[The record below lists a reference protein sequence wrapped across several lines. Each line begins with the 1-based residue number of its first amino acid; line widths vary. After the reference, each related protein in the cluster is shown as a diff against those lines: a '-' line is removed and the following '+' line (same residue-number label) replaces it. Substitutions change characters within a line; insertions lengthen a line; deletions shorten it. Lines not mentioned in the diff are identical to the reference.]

1 MANSVATLRRRV
13 LEANL
18 DLVRNRLVV
27 MTWGNASGLDRET
40 GRVVIKPSGVPYDRL
55 TEGDLVVVDLATG
68 EVVEGALRP
77 SSDLPT
83 HLALYRAWP
92 QIGGIVHTHSVHAT
106 SFAQACRE
114 IPCLGTTHAD
124 NFKGD
129 VPCTRDLT
137 DDEVAGDYEAAT
149 GAVVVERF
157 RALDPVHTPAALVA
171 HHGPFTWGPTPEAAV
186 ANAVALEAV
195 AQMALETL
203 SVNPGATRVPEA
215 VARKHFLRKHGPN
228 AYYGQPAA
236 TP

>member
-106 SFAQACRE
+106 
-114 IPCLGTTHAD
+114 
-124 NFKGD
+124 
-129 VPCTRDLT
+129 
-137 DDEVAGDYEAAT
+137 
-149 GAVVVERF
+149 
-157 RALDPVHTPAALVA
+157 
-171 HHGPFTWGPTPEAAV
+171 
-186 ANAVALEAV
+186 
-195 AQMALETL
+195 
-203 SVNPGATRVPEA
+203 
-215 VARKHFLRKHGPN
+215 
-228 AYYGQPAA
+228 
-236 TP
+236 